1 KALSGALDQNDAAA
15 VSDAAHAFKGALMM
29 LRAHPA
35 AAIAKEIE
43 IAGRQGDLHT
53 ARVQLPALNLE
64 AQRLLSA
71 LLAYCDSPEL
81 DGAVEGPSA
90 SPRMIDLALAQARTP
105 RRRRKILALIAL
117 AAAVGCT
124 QPTENPARQS
134 SALPDKIV
142 IGATLP
148 LTGAEA

>member
-1 KALSGALDQNDAAA
+1 MLSLQSPRRAHLAGSRFQSMLWHCMTYNRKELLESVDGDQEVAREVITIYLASAPLMLKALSGALDQNDAAA

-81 DGAVEGPSA
+81 DGA
-90 SPRMIDLALAQARTP
+90 R
-105 RRRRKILALIAL
+105 
-117 AAAVGCT
+117 
-124 QPTENPARQS
+124 
-134 SALPDKIV
+134 
-142 IGATLP
+142 
-148 LTGAEA
+148 